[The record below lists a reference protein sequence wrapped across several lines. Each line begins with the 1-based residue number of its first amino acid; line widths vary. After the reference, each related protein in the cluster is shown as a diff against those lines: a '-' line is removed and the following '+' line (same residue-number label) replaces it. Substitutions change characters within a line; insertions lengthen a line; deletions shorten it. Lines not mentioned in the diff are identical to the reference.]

1 MHAVVE
7 GFSYCISRQAP
18 YAHTTGTA
26 KSMASMRSS
35 MPPWPGRIVAESLT
49 QAHRFMRDSTRS
61 LNCSAMLTN
70 RRRQNDV
77 PPADISSARQRGVR
91 R

>member
-49 QAHRFMRDSTRS
+49 PAPGFMTDSTRS
-61 LNCSAMLTN
+61 LNCSAMLTT
-70 RRRQNDV
+70 
-77 PPADISSARQRGVR
+77 ADSRMMCHRPTYHQPGREV
-91 R
+91 

>member
-18 YAHTTGTA
+18 YAQTTGTA

-49 QAHRFMRDSTRS
+49 PAPGFMTDSTRS
-61 LNCSAMLTN
+61 LNCSAMLTTVDS
-70 RRRQNDV
+70 RMMSHRPTYHQPGREV
-77 PPADISSARQRGVR
+77 
-91 R
+91 